1 MKMHTWRF
9 LFFRTCIDT
18 YVRQPL
24 YTLLQIGIVRCPLD
38 QRYNT
43 LLFIWYTYIRPW
55 RFGPQGP
62 SNDHKAT
69 NLLDTTANDQDTSAQ
84 EQSIMTTENLNFV
97 ERNLPFYGRL
107 FQFAIDRLQKTD
119 LTNGQIAQ
127 LMLKLANVR

>member
-1 MKMHTWRF
+1 M
-9 LFFRTCIDT
+9 LRTCIDT

-43 LLFIWYTYIRPW
+43 LLFVWYTYIRPW
-55 RFGPQGP
+55 RFSPQAV
-62 SNDHKAT
+62 SNDHRAT
-69 NLLDTTANDQDTSAQ
+69 SLLDTTITDQDSSSQ
-84 EQSIMTTENLNFV
+84 EQSIINPENVSFV

-119 LTNGQIAQ
+119 LTNPLIAQ
-127 LMLKLANVR
+127 LINKLSSVGCFYP